1 MIVNLLKNFGEKF
14 AIPIE
19 CFPDAIYSVK
29 ERLISLGATEA
40 ILRLAVKKD
49 GPVITENGNLII
61 DAKFANIDE
70 NFEKELKC
78 ITGVIETGL
87 FIGYN
92 IEVIK

>member
-1 MIVNLLKNFGEKF
+1 MFSRCYIFSKRKINIFRCNRSDIK
-14 AIPIE
+14 
-19 CFPDAIYSVK
+19 
-29 ERLISLGATEA
+29 ISS
-40 ILRLAVKKD
+40 KKD

>member
-1 MIVNLLKNFGEKF
+1 M
-14 AIPIE
+14 
-19 CFPDAIYSVK
+19 
-29 ERLISLGATEA
+29 SLGAIEA
-40 ILRLAVKKD
+40 NLRLAVKKD

-61 DAKFANIDE
+61 DAKFENITE